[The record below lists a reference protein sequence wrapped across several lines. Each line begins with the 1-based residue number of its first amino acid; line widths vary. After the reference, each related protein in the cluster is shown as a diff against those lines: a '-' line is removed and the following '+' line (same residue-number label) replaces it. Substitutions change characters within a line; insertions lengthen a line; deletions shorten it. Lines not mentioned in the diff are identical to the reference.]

1 MSDLAG
7 VFGLSGLGAGR
18 AGVELL
24 VRADFFPEKHAK
36 MPVPGFGRTDDKK
49 LAVVVLKHVPE
60 FAAAFVED
68 VDGSEERK
76 HEDGVD
82 GVVAIE
88 DLAEHDPAVRGPGE
102 PGADTGRTDGPYD
115 EPDGQAGALAHKL
128 ANLGG
133 LAQIPVHEVAG
144 GSHHVSGVGTARAEL
159 GAVAAVVAQPDV
171 RIGRDFV
178 FQTPGSPNHL
188 LAGIR
193 MVGRG
198 HRAGDRTSSALIA
211 LLE

>member
-68 VDGSEERK
+68 V
-76 HEDGVD
+76 

-115 EPDGQAGALAHKL
+115 EPEQGRNGEQDGQAGALAHKL